1 MEHDPQIERYSIKVE
16 PIGSDM
22 AIPTNIHATWDRE
35 KTVQTPSKPSQPP
48 KNDPKL
54 AGNPSKAQMVH
65 SWCTDHIENCGRSQ
79 RTRTTEADA
88 RRRRGVGRKMTR
100 GFSCDGY
107 VCTIAA
113 DPSGAGIAPSSE
125 IGGNENTENALPCRT
140 CRGTVNTL
148 FILIDIFPFEFHEHL
163 YRRRRRETRGAV
175 SPAFPSL
182 RTRRLV

>member
-22 AIPTNIHATWDRE
+22 AIPTNIHVDRE

-65 SWCTDHIENCGRSQ
+65 RWCTDHIDRVDRRVRVRPHKSRIENCGRSQ
-79 RTRTTEADA
+79 RTRTTDADA

-125 IGGNENTENALPCRT
+125 IGGNENTENALPCHT
-140 CRGTVNTL
+140 CRRTVNTL
-148 FILIDIFPFEFHEHL
+148 FFLI
-163 YRRRRRETRGAV
+163 
-175 SPAFPSL
+175 
-182 RTRRLV
+182 